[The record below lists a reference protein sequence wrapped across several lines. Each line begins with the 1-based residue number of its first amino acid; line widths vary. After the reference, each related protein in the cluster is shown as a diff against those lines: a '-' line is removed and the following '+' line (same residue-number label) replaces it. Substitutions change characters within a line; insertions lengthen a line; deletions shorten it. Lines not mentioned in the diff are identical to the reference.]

1 MVQHHFPS
9 VEEHWRNCFLHFT
22 IELFPVTLLENAK
35 VNIWICWII
44 YKLCI
49 VLFLKISKQ
58 MEQHVQMCLKWR
70 WKESANWYDCGVA
83 CHED

>member
-1 MVQHHFPS
+1 
-9 VEEHWRNCFLHFT
+9 
-22 IELFPVTLLENAK
+22 
-35 VNIWICWII
+35 
-44 YKLCI
+44 